1 MTTSTDRKNLNA
13 IMNRLS
19 ALQQETLSL
28 PEGSQIAPV
37 VEAIEVYR
45 QELGKFAGSEL
56 VRWSGIA
63 VYDVLHELACAKYGY
78 DSDEAADAE
87 AAMDSFER
95 NIIWIKVDPLR
106 GAIKDR

>member
-1 MTTSTDRKNLNA
+1 MATSADDKNLQA
-13 IMNRLS
+13 IMNWLS
-19 ALQQETLSL
+19 TLRQDTLLL
-28 PEGSQIAPV
+28 PEGSQTAPV
-37 VEAIEVYR
+37 LEAIEVYQ
-45 QELGKFAGSEL
+45 QELRNFAGSEL
-56 VRWSGIA
+56 VRWSGSA

-95 NIIWIKVDPLR
+95 NIIWIKVEPLR